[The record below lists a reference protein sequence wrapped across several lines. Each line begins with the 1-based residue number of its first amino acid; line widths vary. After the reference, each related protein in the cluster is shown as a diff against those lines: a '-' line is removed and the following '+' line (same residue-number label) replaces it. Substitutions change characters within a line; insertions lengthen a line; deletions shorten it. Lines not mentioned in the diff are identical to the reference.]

1 MIPYAH
7 YAKQNSERMP
17 ELCGFGGV
25 LSITVCF

>member
-7 YAKQNSERMP
+7 YAKQNSEGMS
-17 ELCGFGGV
+17 ELYGFRGV